1 MTATV
6 ETAAALRVTPIT
18 SRRERSD
25 GLVSR
30 PILVRRLA
38 AARGVPVV
46 LLVAPAGYGKTVLL
60 SEWARVDDRDF
71 SWVSLR
77 PADDDPDHLRTT
89 LAILEPA
96 RGSVLVL
103 DGLHAIHSRDSLALI
118 SDLIERAEEGSQL
131 VLASR
136 TEPAL
141 RLAGLRAER
150 KLMELRSPDLAMSM
164 SEAAALLGLHGFVLD
179 RDELE
184 TLVRRTEGWPAA
196 LYLAT
201 LAAHEERHPARAIA
215 GFAGDDRLV
224 ADYVDDE
231 VLAALDRQQVAFLA
245 RASVLD
251 SLSGPVCDFVL
262 DRKDSARQLKRL
274 SRSSLMLVPLDRS
287 DDEYRYHR
295 LFGQTLRAELRRSE
309 PEAEQALHERASDWY
324 GSRGDIDRALAHAL
338 AAGDVARAGE
348 LIWSRA
354 STLIGFGQLGQLRR
368 WLAAFSDDQ
377 ISASAPLALAAA
389 AANVVAGDRNLVDH
403 WTSAALRAGAG
414 DREVEAIANLLSA
427 TVAEDSVETMGDEA
441 GDALAT
447 LPEDSPWLGLA
458 CLLQGVASHLAADRE
473 RARGLLEDGAR
484 RSAAGSPSIQ
494 ALCLAQL
501 GLLAVERR
509 DWAAAESL
517 SARAKAQVE
526 RSGTGD
532 YPTSALVYALSA
544 EVDAHLGRVEVS
556 RGAADHA
563 SRLLDELVDFS
574 PWYEAECRIALAR
587 AALRLTDARR
597 ARELLSMASHQLER
611 SPDAKSAREW
621 LDDCRAEAEQT
632 SEDSASRDWA
642 LTTAELR
649 VLQFLPTH
657 LSFPDIADRLY
668 VSANTVKTHAR
679 SVYRKLDAT
688 SRGEAVA
695 RAREAGLLNHASH
708 ASAGPSGFATVS

>member
-6 ETAAALRVTPIT
+6 ETSAALRVTPIT
-18 SRRERSD
+18 SRRGRAN
-25 GLVSR
+25 GLLSR

-38 AARGVPVV
+38 AARSVPVV

-60 SEWARVDDRDF
+60 SEWARFDDREF
-71 SWVSLR
+71 TWVSLR
-77 PADDDPDHLRTT
+77 PSDDDPDHLGEI
-89 LAILEPA
+89 LADLEPA
-96 RGSVLVL
+96 GGSVLVF
-103 DGLHAIHSRDSLALI
+103 DGLHAIHSRESLALI
-118 SDLIERAEEGSQL
+118 SDLIERADGGSQI

-150 KLMELRSPDLAMSM
+150 KLMELRPPDLAMSM

-184 TLVRRTEGWPAA
+184 MLVRRTEGWPAA

-201 LAAHEERHPARAIA
+201 LAAQEERHPSRAIA
-215 GFAGDDRLV
+215 SFAGDDRLV

-251 SLSGPVCDFVL
+251 SMSGPLCDFVL
-262 DRKDSARQLKRL
+262 ERKDSARLLKRL
-274 SRSSLMLVPLDRS
+274 SRTNLMLVPLDRS

-295 LFGQTLRAELRRSE
+295 LFSQTLRAELRRSE
-309 PEAEQALHERASDWY
+309 PEMENLLHARASDWY
-324 GSRGDIDRALAHAL
+324 GSRGDVDRALAHAL
-338 AAGDVARAGE
+338 AAGDVTRAGE
-348 LIWSRA
+348 LIWSRTP
-354 STLIGFGQLGQLRR
+354 TLIGFGQLDQLRR
-368 WLAAFSDDQ
+368 WLAAFSDEQ
-377 ISASAPLALAAA
+377 ISECAPLALAAA
-389 AANVVAGDRNLVDH
+389 AGNVVAGDRNLVDH
-403 WTSAALRAGAG
+403 WTSAAVRAGSG
-414 DREVEAIANLLSA
+414 DRDVEATANLLSA
-427 TVAEDSVETMGDEA
+427 MVAEDSVEAMGEQA
-441 GDALAT
+441 RDALRA
-447 LPEDSPWLGLA
+447 LPEESPWLGLA
-458 CLLQGVASHLAADRE
+458 CLLQGVATHLAADRE
-473 RARGLLEDGAR
+473 RARELLEDGAR

-501 GLLAVERR
+501 GLLAIERR

-544 EVDAHLGRVEVS
+544 EVDAHLGRVAVS
-556 RGAADHA
+556 RAAADHA
-563 SRLLDELVDFS
+563 TRLLAELVDLS

-587 AALRLTDARR
+587 AALQLTDARL
-597 ARELLSMASHQLER
+597 ARELLSLAAHQLER
-611 SPDAKSAREW
+611 SPDAPAALEW
-621 LDDCRAEAEQT
+621 LRDCRAEAEQT

-657 LSFPDIADRLY
+657 LSFPEIAERLY

-679 SVYRKLDAT
+679 SVYRKLDAS

-695 RAREAGLLNHASH
+695 RAREAGLLERR
-708 ASAGPSGFATVS
+708 SADRAEDSLRQ

>member
-6 ETAAALRVTPIT
+6 ETLAALRVTPIT
-18 SRRERSD
+18 SRRDRAA

-38 AARGVPVV
+38 AARSVPVV

-60 SEWARVDDRDF
+60 SEWARYDDRRF
-71 SWVSLR
+71 NWVSLR
-77 PADDDPDHLRTT
+77 PADGDPDHLRAT
-89 LAILEPA
+89 LADLEPA
-96 RGSVLVL
+96 SGSVLVL

-118 SDLIERAEEGSQL
+118 SDLLERAEDGSQV

-150 KLMELRSPDLAMSM
+150 KLMELRPADLAMSM

-201 LAAHEERHPARAIA
+201 LAAQDERHPARAIA

-224 ADYVDDE
+224 SDYVDDE

-251 SLSGPVCDFVL
+251 TLSGPLCDFVL
-262 DRKDSARQLKRL
+262 DRKGSARLLKRL
-274 SRSSLMLVPLDRS
+274 SRTNLMLVPIDRS

-295 LFGQTLRAELRRSE
+295 LFGQTLRAELRRAE
-309 PEAEQALHERASDWY
+309 PEMENVLHERASDWY
-324 GSRGDIDRALAHAL
+324 GSQGDIDRALAHAL
-338 AAGDVARAGE
+338 AAGDVERAGE
-348 LIWSRA
+348 LIWSRTP
-354 STLIGFGQLGQLRR
+354 TLIGFGQLGQLRR

-377 ISASAPLALAAA
+377 IVGCAPLALAAA

-403 WTSAALRAGAG
+403 WTSAARSAAAG
-414 DREVEAIANLLSA
+414 DRDVEATASLLSA
-427 TVAEDSVETMGDEA
+427 TVAEDSVEAMGRQA
-441 GDALAT
+441 RDALAT
-447 LPEDSPWLGLA
+447 LPEDSSWVGLA

-473 RARGLLEDGAR
+473 RARELLEDGAR

-509 DWAAAESL
+509 DWASAESL
-517 SARAKAQVE
+517 AARAKAQVE

-556 RGAADHA
+556 RAAADQA
-563 SRLLDELVDFS
+563 TRLLEQLVDFS
-574 PWYEAECRIALAR
+574 PWFEAECRIALAR

-597 ARELLSMASHQLER
+597 ARELLSQASHQLQR
-611 SPDAKSAREW
+611 SPDAHAALRW
-621 LDDCRAEAEQT
+621 LDDCCAETEQT

-657 LSFPDIADRLY
+657 LSFPDIAERLY

-679 SVYRKLDAT
+679 SVYRKLDAS

-695 RAREAGLLNHASH
+695 CAREAGLLDRR
-708 ASAGPSGFATVS
+708 SADRAEDSLRQ